1 MEILLF
7 FAAIALAAV
16 FFFVRG
22 LHENGRKKRKLRD
35 EIHVSFGKP
44 WKREYADEELSGIPG
59 FYMAHR
65 KENQID
71 DITWNDLGMDQIFFQ
86 MNHTTPPRDR
96 NICIMLCGR
105 LP

>member
-22 LHENGRKKRKLRD
+22 AGENGRKKRKLRE
-35 EIHVSFGKP
+35 EIHASFGKP
-44 WKREYADEELSGIPG
+44 WKREYTDEELSGIPG

-65 KENQID
+65 KES
-71 DITWNDLGMDQIFFQ
+71 
-86 MNHTTPPRDR
+86 
-96 NICIMLCGR
+96 
-105 LP
+105 